1 MTMRND
7 ARHDERH
14 QRRHAIARR
23 ASRHAAALA
32 LCAAVSGCLSLAP
45 DYVRKPLPVPA
56 SYPAY
61 PGDPAGAN
69 ARTPGQLDWRA
80 YFVDPRLQALIE
92 TALANNRDL
101 RIASR
106 RVEQARAAY
115 GIRRADQFPTIAANA
130 AYLRFREP
138 GGLLLPSPIIGELYS
153 ASLSE
158 VQWEIDFWGRVRS
171 LKAAALDTFLASD
184 ASRRAVTISLIG
196 QVADAYLSLCA
207 YDERLALT
215 NETIASRRESLR
227 IFRRRYEEGAISKLD
242 LTQSEILLQQAQTL
256 GSQLQQAR
264 DVQQHALDLLVGASA
279 SAAGQAPA
287 PLDDASIAPDLAPS
301 LPSELLASRP
311 DVVAAEY
318 QLRAAH
324 ANIGAARA
332 AFFPRIALTSS
343 IGTGSTELHNLFAS
357 GTTAWSFI
365 PNLSVPIF
373 DAGRNISNLKLAN
386 ARRDEAL
393 AQYEKTIQ
401 SAFRDVAD
409 ALAARHWLAEQVR
422 IAQETLATQTERARL
437 AKLRYDSGAARFLE
451 VLDAQRDLLNAQ
463 QQLVQTRRALLAS
476 RVALYAALGGRL
488 DEPARGAAAP
498 RASSEPSAKQGPLS

>member
-14 QRRHAIARR
+14 QRRHGIARR
-23 ASRHAAALA
+23 VSRHAAALA

-45 DYVRKPLPVPA
+45 DYARQPPPVPA

-61 PGDPAGAN
+61 PADPTDAGAR
-69 ARTPGQLDWRA
+69 ALGQFHWRQ
-80 YFVDPRLQALIE
+80 YFVDPQLQALIE

-101 RIASR
+101 RIATQ
-106 RVEQARAAY
+106 RVEEARAMY

-130 AYLRFREP
+130 AYIRFREP
-138 GGLLLPSPIIGELYS
+138 GGLLLPNPILGELYS

-158 VQWEIDFWGRVRS
+158 VQWEIDFWGRVRN
-171 LKAAALDTFLASD
+171 LKAAALDSFLASD

-227 IFRRRYEEGAISKLD
+227 IFRRRHEEGAISKLD
-242 LTQSEILLQQAQTL
+242 LTQSEILLQQAETL
-256 GSQLQQAR
+256 GSQLEQAR
-264 DVQQHALDLLVGASA
+264 DMQQHALDLLVGKR
-279 SAAGQAPA
+279 APA
-287 PLDDASIAPDLAPS
+287 QTPASLVDASIAPNLAPG
-301 LPSELLASRP
+301 LPSALLTNRP

-343 IGTGSTELHNLFAS
+343 IGSGSTELHNLFAS
-357 GTTAWSFI
+357 GTSAWNFI
-365 PNLSVPIF
+365 PNLSMPIF
-373 DAGRNISNLKLAN
+373 DAGRNIGNLKLAK
-386 ARRDEAL
+386 ARRDEAV

-409 ALAARHWLAEQVR
+409 ALAARHWLADQVR
-422 IAQETLATQTERARL
+422 IAQDTLATQSERARL

-451 VLDAQRDLLNAQ
+451 VLDAQRDLLSAQ
-463 QQLVQTRRALLAS
+463 QQLVQTRRALLSS
-476 RVALYAALGGRL
+476 RVALYAALGGNL
-488 DEPARGAAAP
+488 AEPARDAAQ
-498 RASSEPSAKQGPLS
+498 SSSSTEPSVK

>member
-14 QRRHAIARR
+14 QRRRGIARR
-23 ASRHAAALA
+23 AARHAAALA

-45 DYVRKPLPVPA
+45 DYARKPPPVPA
-56 SYPAY
+56 AYPAY
-61 PGDPAGAN
+61 PGEPGAGS
-69 ARTPGQLDWRA
+69 RTLEQLGWRA

-101 RIASR
+101 RIAAQ

-115 GIRRADQFPTIAANA
+115 GIRRADQYPTIAANA

-171 LKAAALDTFLASD
+171 LKAAELDTFLASD
-184 ASRRAVTISLIG
+184 ASRRAVTVSLIG
-196 QVADAYLSLCA
+196 QVADAYLALCA

-215 NETIASRRESLR
+215 NETIASRRDSLR

-264 DVQQHALDLLVGASA
+264 DVQQHALDLLVGTNAAARTPAS
-279 SAAGQAPA
+279 
-287 PLDDASIAPDLAPS
+287 LDDASIAPDLAPG
-301 LPSELLASRP
+301 LPSELLANRP

-357 GTTAWSFI
+357 GTAAWNFI

-373 DAGRNISNLKLAN
+373 DAGRNIGNLKLAN

-401 SAFRDVAD
+401 TAFRDVAD
-409 ALAARHWLAEQVR
+409 ALAARHWLADQVR
-422 IAQETLATQTERARL
+422 IAQETLATQAERARL

-488 DEPARGAAAP
+488 DEPARDGAAP
-498 RASSEPSAKQGPLS
+498 RPSPEPSAKQGPLS